1 MYIKN
6 VLNKPRGF
14 QMKKTTYLTSEQRQ
28 TIIEQCEFWF
38 EEWKS
43 NDPLAY
49 PEAWEVRLN
58 MMEHLNNSDFI
69 KHVIDFYSPDIWEF
83 V

>member
-1 MYIKN
+1 
-6 VLNKPRGF
+6 
-14 QMKKTTYLTSEQRQ
+14 MKKTTYLTFEQRQ

-49 PEAWEVRLN
+49 PEA
-58 MMEHLNNSDFI
+58 
-69 KHVIDFYSPDIWEF
+69 
-83 V
+83 